1 MDKPS
6 IVTVLTDAEFN
17 KVCSERLED
26 VRRELLTVVFR
37 LDSSND
43 DYKELSEKLDEISI
57 DLARVKINLQDT
69 ARSKGVAQ

>member
-6 IVTVLTDAEFN
+6 IVTVLTDTEFN

-26 VRRELLTVVFR
+26 VRRELLTVVYR
-37 LDSSND
+37 LEASND
-43 DYKELSEKLDEISI
+43 DYKGLSERLDEISL

>member
-17 KVCSERLED
+17 KVCRERLED
-26 VRRELLTVVFR
+26 VRSELLAVVFQ
-37 LDSSND
+37 LDSSSD
-43 DYKELSEKLDEISI
+43 GYKELSEKLDEISV